1 MIYQDLTVKHIIH
14 PIFSRLKIGIM
25 YQSPFLNDISD
36 FMLARRY
43 SKRTIKTYITWIRSY
58 IVFCD
63 KQHPSKL
70 NMTDVERY
78 LTHLAVNRGVS
89 ANTQV
94 LGLNSLMFL
103 YNKFLEQP
111 LGDVSAFKRS
121 RKQAKL
127 PVVLTQDEVKLL
139 FEYIPFKYQ
148 LLFGLL
154 YGSGL
159 RRMEAVR
166 LRTGDID
173 IDLKQIRVWN
183 GKGFKHR
190 FTTLAIELLP
200 LIAAQ
205 IQQIEYFLRKDQK
218 NKMFKGV
225 WMPDALELKYSQ
237 ANKSLA
243 WQYLFP
249 SSRLSVD
256 PETGC
261 IRRHHIDESMINR
274 VIKNAGRSAGIH
286 KIISSHTL
294 RHSFATHLLQ
304 SGTDIRTVQQQL
316 GHADVKTTE
325 IYTHILKQGA
335 DGVKSPFSLLF
346 DSISDTPTDTQ

>member
-1 MIYQDLTVKHIIH
+1 
-14 PIFSRLKIGIM
+14 M
-25 YQSPFLNDISD
+25 YKSPFLNEISG
-36 FMLARRY
+36 FMSARRY
-43 SKRTIKTYITWIRSY
+43 SKRTIKTYIYWIRSY
-58 IVFCD
+58 IIFCD
-63 KQHPSKL
+63 KQHPSEL
-70 NMTDVERY
+70 SMSDVERY
-78 LTHLAVNRGVS
+78 LTHLAVNRNVS
-89 ANTQV
+89 SSTQA
-94 LGLNSLMFL
+94 LALNALMFL

-121 RKQAKL
+121 KKQPRL
-127 PVVLTQDEVKLL
+127 PVVLTQNEVKLL
-139 FEYIPFKYQ
+139 FDHIPFQYQ

-173 IDLKQIRVWN
+173 TNLKQIRVWN

-190 FTTLAIELLP
+190 FTTLAVELLP
-200 LIAAQ
+200 MIELQ
-205 IQQIEYFLRKDQK
+205 IKKVESLLMMDQK
-218 NKMFKGV
+218 NTMFTGV
-225 WMPDALELKYSQ
+225 WMPNALERKYQ
-237 ANKSLA
+237 HMDKSLE

-249 SSRLSVD
+249 ATRLSVD

-261 IRRHHIDESMINR
+261 VRRHHLDESMINK
-274 VIKNAGRSAGIH
+274 VIKKAGRSAGIR
-286 KIISSHTL
+286 KTISSHTL

-304 SGTDIRTVQQQL
+304 SGADIRTVQQQL

-335 DGVKSPFSLLF
+335 DGVKSPLSYLL
-346 DSISDTPTDTQ
+346 DSSS